1 EKREKERRRSCL
13 VLTIKFLRDSGLIE
27 AAASA
32 ARESGLGDTFQVAD
46 NISLELI
53 VRDFEDYHAFK
64 YGQRPVIVRK
74 AERSALAA
82 AAAGGQLVSMLAESQ
97 TRLPPLVARSQES
110 LHRRTGL
117 PKAMPLDFKDNATH
131 GRERISSFEL
141 AVDGQA
147 MSRASTQPE
156 PSPEEEGLHSDLDL
170 RASLFAM
177 CWSCFYSL
185 INVPSRD
192 ILTRNPLV
200 YWSDVIGCEDAKRSV
215 KEAVVFPLQY
225 PELFHGPL
233 LSESWRGVL
242 LFGPP
247 GVGKTMLAKAVATE
261 CGTTFFNV
269 SASTVVSK
277 WRGDSE
283 KLIRCLFELA
293 IAQQPS
299 TIFID
304 EIDSLMS
311 QRGGGDFEHE
321 GSRRLKTELLIQV
334 GLAATYCAMSVD
346 RWMV

>member
-1 EKREKERRRSCL
+1 
-13 VLTIKFLRDSGLIE
+13 
-27 AAASA
+27 
-32 ARESGLGDTFQVAD
+32 
-46 NISLELI
+46 
-53 VRDFEDYHAFK
+53 
-64 YGQRPVIVRK
+64 
-74 AERSALAA
+74 
-82 AAAGGQLVSMLAESQ
+82 
-97 TRLPPLVARSQES
+97 
-110 LHRRTGL
+110 
-117 PKAMPLDFKDNATH
+117 
-131 GRERISSFEL
+131 
-141 AVDGQA
+141 

-156 PSPEEEGLHSDLDL
+156 PSPEEEGLHSELDL
-170 RASLFAM
+170 RASLFTMYQHDSALRELAQSI
-177 CWSCFYSL
+177 C
-185 INVPSRD
+185 RD

-321 GSRRLKTELLIQV
+321 GSRRLKTELLIQMDGLTKRSCEKCQV
-334 GLAATYCAMSVD
+334 FVLAASNLPWDLDQAMLRRLEKRILVDFPDAPSRLRMAKTFIGEYACEAAIEGIAETVASKTDGWSGDDIRLLCKEAAMRPLREFFESAGSAQGVAVREVAREDVVQALKTVSPAGGDGHGMRHRYHEWARNFGSV
-346 RWMV
+346 